1 MRAPHTY
8 VFCCEMC
15 GAIFES
21 TCNNAKHCETCRDI
35 RKKELGRQYQAAH
48 REQRRLAAKERYAA
62 IRQKK
67 KNRRV
72 CYERLI
78 ETSRKARE
86 LGLSYGQYVA
96 MQRR

>member
-1 MRAPHTY
+1 
-8 VFCCEMC
+8 MC

-21 TCNNAKHCETCRDI
+21 TCTNAKHCETCRDT
-35 RKKELGRQYQAAH
+35 RKKELSRQYQAAH

-62 IRQKK
+62 IKQKK
-67 KNRRV
+67 KNRRT
-72 CYERLI
+72 CYESLI
-78 ETSRKARE
+78 ETNRKARE